1 MALTVGDIVFAK
13 AGKPAVVVGYDEKT
27 ARANLDENF
36 ALVQDVGFNGVRNG
50 IDLENREAFNSVIN
64 SVKNNDKRTEIDD
77 LNKKME
83 EMKAK
88 GADPRLLR
96 YLEGELQFRMSRE
109 KYQPVQVS
117 VPAHTIGL

>member
-1 MALTVGDIVFAK
+1 MALNVGDIVFAK
-13 AGKPAVVVGYDEKT
+13 AGKPAVVIGYDEKT
-27 ARANLDENF
+27 EKAYIDDNLD
-36 ALVQDVGFNGVRNG
+36 LVQDVGYNGVRNG
-50 IDLENREAFNSVIN
+50 FDSETRDAFNSVID
-64 SVKNNDKRTEIDD
+64 SVKNSDKRAEIEE
-77 LNKKME
+77 LNKKMD

-109 KYQPVQVS
+109 KYQPVKVA